1 MGLMKAVGSW
11 VFTSAKN
18 TLRTKFLPWLGRYTK
33 IHTIRALKYSA
44 LLFTGY
50 QGYIYTDAN
59 IGGIAFVEGPSM
71 RPTLNNF
78 AIEDSW
84 SFNPSNI
91 KTKLVDTPT
100 KDIVYYEREFVL
112 GRGDIVILRDPK
124 TGGRRIKRVIGLP
137 GDTVTP
143 LTFGNKLGEPIT
155 LGEGQFWVESDK
167 AGFGYRDSSLF
178 GPVDQQLIEAK
189 VTLIIGNLSNI
200 YWKTV
205 EPSLPSHSEGRVKVI
220 SS

>member
-1 MGLMKAVGSW
+1 MGLVKAIGSL
-11 VFTSAKN
+11 VYASAKKN
-18 TLRTKFLPWLGRYTK
+18 LRTKFLPWLGKHTK
-33 IHTIRALKYSA
+33 LYTIRALKAST

-78 AIEDSW
+78 AIESW
-84 SFNPSNI
+84 NFDPNN
-91 KTKLVDTPT
+91 KTSIVNTPT
-100 KDIVYYEREFVL
+100 NDIVYYERDFVL

-124 TGGRRIKRVIGLP
+124 TGGRRIKRVVGVP

-143 LTFGNKLGEPIT
+143 LTFGNQLGEPLT
-155 LGEGQFWVESDK
+155 LGERQFWVESDK
-167 AGFGYRDSSLF
+167 AGFGFRDSSLF

-189 VTLIIGNLSNI
+189 VTLIVGNVYNI

-205 EPSLPSHSEGRVKVI
+205 EPLLPSHAEGRVKV

>member
-1 MGLMKAVGSW
+1 MGLVKAIGSLAYA
-11 VFTSAKN
+11 SAKKN
-18 TLRTKFLPWLGRYTK
+18 LQTKFLPWLGKHTK
-33 IHTIRALKYSA
+33 LYTIRALKAST

-78 AIEDSW
+78 AIESW
-84 SFNPSNI
+84 NFDPNN
-91 KTKLVDTPT
+91 KTSIVDTPT
-100 KDIVYYEREFVL
+100 NDIVYYERDFVL

-124 TGGRRIKRVIGLP
+124 TGGRRIKRVVGVP

-143 LTFGNKLGEPIT
+143 LTFGNQLGEPLT
-155 LGEGQFWVESDK
+155 LGERQFWVESDK
-167 AGFGYRDSSLF
+167 AGFGYKDSSLF

-189 VTLIIGNLSNI
+189 VTLIVGNVYNI

-205 EPSLPSHSEGRVKVI
+205 EPLLPSHAEGRVKA

>member
-59 IGGIAFVEGPSM
+59 IGGIALVEGPSM

-78 AIEDSW
+78 AVEESW
-84 SFNPSNI
+84 NFDPNKISNI
-91 KTKLVDTPT
+91 VDTPT
-100 KDIVYYEREFVL
+100 KDIVYYEREFVV
-112 GRGDIVILRDPK
+112 GRGDIVILQDPK
-124 TGGRRIKRVIGLP
+124 TGGRRIKRVIGVP

-143 LTFGNKLGEPIT
+143 LTFGNQLGEPLT
-155 LGEGQFWVESDK
+155 LKESQFWVESDK

-189 VTLIIGNLSNI
+189 VTLIVGNLSKI

-205 EPSLPSHSEGRVKVI
+205 EPLLPSHAEGRVKVP
-220 SS
+220 S